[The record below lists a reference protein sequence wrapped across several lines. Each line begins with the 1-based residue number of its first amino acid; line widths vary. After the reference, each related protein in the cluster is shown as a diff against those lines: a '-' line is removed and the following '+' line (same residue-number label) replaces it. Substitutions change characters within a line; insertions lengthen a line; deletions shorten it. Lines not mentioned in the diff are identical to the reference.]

1 MDVTIDTSEVRALA
15 SDMRAVEP
23 RLNRHVL
30 AVVEKGAVNVK
41 EDLRAKMA
49 ASGSFG
55 HLARGITYDMRRE
68 SGAIIAEIGP
78 VKVKK
83 GLKKAPRRGANIA
96 YFGTSTKGGG
106 GVEDPQGA
114 LDREAPRFE
123 QALVDLAA
131 EVVFGP

>member
-1 MDVTIDTSEVRALA
+1 
-15 SDMRAVEP
+15 MRAVEP

-30 AVVEKGAVNVK
+30 TVVEKGAVNVK

-49 ASGSFG
+49 ASHSFG

-68 SGAIIAEIGP
+68 PGAIIAEIGP
-78 VKVKK
+78 TKVKK

-96 YFGTSTKGGG
+96 YFGTSKGGG
-106 GVEDPQGA
+106 SVEDPQGA